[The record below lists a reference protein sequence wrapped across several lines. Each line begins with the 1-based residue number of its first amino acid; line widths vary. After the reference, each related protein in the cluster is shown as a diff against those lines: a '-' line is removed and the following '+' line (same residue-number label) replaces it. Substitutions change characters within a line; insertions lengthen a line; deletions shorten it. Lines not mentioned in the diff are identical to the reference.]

1 VSGASAAGGART
13 EESAG
18 GCRGSVNE
26 GDECGLGLERR
37 DAEEL
42 VEAREEPP
50 EVHGEVVGGL
60 RSLDGGGQLRAL
72 VLLVEHGVGERGQ
85 RRGRCAHG
93 GGTRR
98 SAAAR
103 SLVTSG
109 ATASRGCSPA
119 TSASSRSECCRL
131 RRWLEARRG
140 LREGVRA
147 EAGAV
152 YTANLEHLQETLY
165 FFTLYL
171 TLYLSLH
178 KY

>member
-13 EESAG
+13 EKSAG

-26 GDECGLGLERR
+26 GDERGLGLERR

-60 RSLDGGGQLRAL
+60 RGLDGGGGSERGGQLRAL
-72 VLLVEHGVGERGQ
+72 VLLVEHDVGERGQ

-93 GGTRR
+93 GGTQR

-119 TSASSRSECCRL
+119 TSASSRSE
-131 RRWLEARRG
+131 
-140 LREGVRA
+140 
-147 EAGAV
+147 
-152 YTANLEHLQETLY
+152 
-165 FFTLYL
+165 
-171 TLYLSLH
+171 
-178 KY
+178 

>member
-1 VSGASAAGGART
+1 VSRASAAGGART

-26 GDECGLGLERR
+26 GDERGLGLERR

-42 VEAREEPP
+42 VEAREEPL

-60 RSLDGGGQLRAL
+60 RGLDDGGQLRAL
-72 VLLVEHGVGERGQ
+72 VLVVEHGVGERGQ

-98 SAAAR
+98 SVAAR

-109 ATASRGCSPA
+109 VTASRGCSPA
-119 TSASSRSECCRL
+119 TSASSRSECRCSSVLSVAKVVESAAEFAGGR
-131 RRWLEARRG
+131 AGRG
-140 LREGVRA
+140 G
-147 EAGAV
+147 GG
-152 YTANLEHLQETLY
+152 
-165 FFTLYL
+165 
-171 TLYLSLH
+171 LH
-178 KY
+178 C

>member
-13 EESAG
+13 AESTG

-26 GDECGLGLERR
+26 GDERGVGLERR

-42 VEAREEPP
+42 VEAQEEPP
-50 EVHGEVVGGL
+50 EVHGEVVSGL
-60 RSLDGGGQLRAL
+60 RGLDGGGQLRAL
-72 VLLVEHGVGERGQ
+72 VLLVEHDFGERGQ

-109 ATASRGCSPA
+109 ATASRECSPA
-119 TSASSRSECCRL
+119 TSASSRSEC
-131 RRWLEARRG
+131 RRSGVLSVAEVVESAVESAGGRAGRG
-140 LREGVRA
+140 LCLKRRA
-147 EAGAV
+147 G
-152 YTANLEHLQETLY
+152 
-165 FFTLYL
+165 
-171 TLYLSLH
+171 
-178 KY
+178 K